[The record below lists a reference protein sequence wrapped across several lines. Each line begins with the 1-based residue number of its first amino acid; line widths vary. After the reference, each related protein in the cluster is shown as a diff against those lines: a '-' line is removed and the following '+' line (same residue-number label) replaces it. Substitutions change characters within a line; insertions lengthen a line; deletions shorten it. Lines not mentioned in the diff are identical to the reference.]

1 MMGNGLSV
9 EALRKEYVDAFV
21 FLPNIKNGD
30 SRTDPFSRAH
40 FDQWLTFS
48 DNNLADTRKLQ
59 SAQFC
64 QLKYLIY
71 GIRFDGD
78 EQSPA
83 RLWIA

>member
-1 MMGNGLSV
+1 MKSEKRDLIGS
-9 EALRKEYVDAFV
+9 D
-21 FLPNIKNGD
+21 PNN
-30 SRTDPFSRAH
+30 PFSRAH
-40 FDQWLTFS
+40 FDQWLTFP

-59 SAQFC
+59 PAQFC